1 MLTSVS
7 CMVIPGKGGKLI
19 HSKKSFGAN
28 KLFFLSKCFQGIQ
41 SGVWKA
47 IPFPQRRTPCPRLHP
62 CAGLTS
68 SNSCFSLNFQTS
80 GSPVLSMWNVVL
92 SLLHLQSFPL
102 TTSSISLRL
111 CSTGVLIFEILSELK
126 PARSLTAGYFSLLYS
141 HNIGIYFIY
150 LYILQI

>member
-7 CMVIPGKGGKLI
+7 CMVISGKGGKSI
-19 HSKKSFGAN
+19 YSKKSFRPN

-47 IPFPQRRTPCPRLHP
+47 IPFPQRCASYPRLHP

-80 GSPVLSMWNVVL
+80 GSPVLSMWKVVL
-92 SLLHLQSFPL
+92 GLLCLQSFSF
-102 TTSSISLRL
+102 TIFSISLRL
-111 CSTGVLIFEILSELK
+111 CSTNVRTFEILSELK
-126 PARSLTAGYFSLLYS
+126 PARLQTAGCSSPIPL
-141 HNIGIYFIY
+141 
-150 LYILQI
+150 ILNSVFWCGL